1 MKKMDSP
8 LTRYTDGQIN
18 GMRYNDTWRGPLH
31 SGGDSSK
38 NKSGLWELHATGDA
52 DLNGRKYVALPA
64 GVKITEAT
72 KQKYN
77 LM

>member
-1 MKKMDSP
+1 MTTP

-18 GMRYNDTWRGPLH
+18 GMRYNDLWRGGL
-31 SGGDSSK
+31 SFGGDANK

-52 DLNGRKYVALPA
+52 DLNGRKYTALPA
-64 GVKITEAT
+64 GTKITEEI
-72 KQKYN
+72 KKKHN